1 MDIMLREELSKIYSA
16 VPEGDCS
23 GCGRCCHESVGASF
37 AEAEVIYQD
46 IKAMPAEKRKQI
58 IDRIM
63 DYYFDV
69 YQVRRKCPF
78 LSPENRCEIYA
89 SRPLNC
95 RIYGHWSRQEYE
107 NNLDR
112 LKCSNDKISQ
122 VLIEKYGYKVKQ
134 DYLDFSIGFCTDFRG
149 RLLSRGER
157 NELYDS
163 LIVLDSKMFVRKG
176 LRLAYEDKGIVEH
189 IVDRLL
195 SKERIFE
202 IKMRGELSPEMRKRL
217 KNIAGLRIG
226 AV

>member
-1 MDIMLREELSKIYSA
+1 MEIMLREELLKIYSA

-46 IKAMPAEKRKQI
+46 IKSMPAEKRNQI
-58 IDRIM
+58 IERIL

-69 YQVRRKCPF
+69 YQIRMKCPF
-78 LSPENRCEIYA
+78 LSPENRCEIYD

-95 RIYGHWSRQEYE
+95 RIYGHWSRREYE
-107 NNLDR
+107 SNLDR
-112 LKCSNDKISQ
+112 LKSSNREISQ
-122 VLIEKYGYKVKQ
+122 VLLEKYGYKVKQ
-134 DYLDFSIGFCTDFRG
+134 DYLEFSIGFCTDFRG
-149 RLLSRGER
+149 RLLSREER

-195 SKERIFE
+195 SKEKIFE
-202 IKMRGELSPEMRKRL
+202 IKMRGELSHVMRKRL
-217 KNIAGLRIG
+217 KNIAILRIG

>member
-46 IKAMPAEKRKQI
+46 IKAMPAEKRNQI

-69 YQVRRKCPF
+69 YQIRRKCPF

-95 RIYGHWSRQEYE
+95 RIYGH
-107 NNLDR
+107 
-112 LKCSNDKISQ
+112 
-122 VLIEKYGYKVKQ
+122 
-134 DYLDFSIGFCTDFRG
+134 
-149 RLLSRGER
+149 
-157 NELYDS
+157 
-163 LIVLDSKMFVRKG
+163 
-176 LRLAYEDKGIVEH
+176 
-189 IVDRLL
+189 
-195 SKERIFE
+195 
-202 IKMRGELSPEMRKRL
+202 
-217 KNIAGLRIG
+217 
-226 AV
+226 